1 MIEGQAPDIGEMVL
15 HHTADAWTID
25 LYPIGA
31 IHLPRWAEGRR
42 NVYYWYYATQVMH
55 HMEGEAWDKWNT
67 ALRDQITS
75 AQVKVGKL
83 STGFCQ
89 Y

>member
-31 IHLPRWAEGRR
+31 RSTCRAGPTSTSGR
-42 NVYYWYYATQVMH
+42 
-55 HMEGEAWDKWNT
+55 
-67 ALRDQITS
+67 
-75 AQVKVGKL
+75 
-83 STGFCQ
+83 
-89 Y
+89 